1 MYTVEISYCFA
12 GHEIV
17 DGGQETICED
27 PVVKSKKEYKTYE
40 EAKDFMESYEPIRKP
55 YEEIE
60 RMINKDGRLIIKSFD
75 GMYSILHGRIVYWFT
90 KDYYLR
96 IKSGS

>member
-1 MYTVEISYCFA
+1 MYTVEIGYCFA

-27 PVVKSKKEYKTYE
+27 PIVKSEKEFKSCE
-40 EAKDFMESYEPIRKP
+40 EAKDFMESYSPIRSP
-55 YEEIE
+55 YKEFE
-60 RMINKDGRLIIKSFD
+60 RIVDKDDALIIKSFD
-75 GMYSILHGRIVYWFT
+75 GIYSILHGRIVYWFT

-96 IKSGS
+96 IKGGS